1 MECNTKKIDSYLVSL
16 SGSPLTANKTSVSTS
31 ERRASIGYQIS
42 RSGSTSERRASIG
55 SSSSRTNSR
64 STKSYQISLSGSPL
78 TASKTSVSTSKP
90 RGRSI
95 GSSSSRSNNRST
107 KSYQISLSASPLT
120 ASKKSVS
127 TGKPRGSIGS
137 TSSHSSKG
145 KKRSQKR
152 RSLLSNEP
160 CSYLSHESYHRS
172 KNRSRKSPKRIEEDT
187 SDCSVISDRSSKI
200 KSKRRSRR
208 SQKEKNLDSMLDQ
221 LEDHTNSI
229 ATENDSL
236 KKELCVL
243 EMEKEY
249 TEQLNNDLESKL
261 EEMQAQLDMKSL
273 IQVQGPSPSLP
284 QMEDP
289 DSMGALRIEN
299 EILRN
304 RLKRHE
310 FSLLKVA
317 SGKSLSNLGFDQNAQ
332 NTNHSAVVLEKEKA
346 ITRLH
351 TELSLLRT
359 NLRDKSAEF
368 NEMKEELAKAKDVL
382 QHTGSIKY
390 HNFNRMSC
398 PAPAAP
404 GDAAFSN
411 FFNAL

>member
-1 MECNTKKIDSYLVSL
+1 
-16 SGSPLTANKTSVSTS
+16 
-31 ERRASIGYQIS
+31 
-42 RSGSTSERRASIG
+42 
-55 SSSSRTNSR
+55 
-64 STKSYQISLSGSPL
+64 
-78 TASKTSVSTSKP
+78 
-90 RGRSI
+90 
-95 GSSSSRSNNRST
+95 
-107 KSYQISLSASPLT
+107 
-120 ASKKSVS
+120 
-127 TGKPRGSIGS
+127 
-137 TSSHSSKG
+137 
-145 KKRSQKR
+145 
-152 RSLLSNEP
+152 
-160 CSYLSHESYHRS
+160 
-172 KNRSRKSPKRIEEDT
+172 
-187 SDCSVISDRSSKI
+187 
-200 KSKRRSRR
+200 
-208 SQKEKNLDSMLDQ
+208 MLDQ

-304 RLKRHE
+304 RLKRNE
-310 FSLLKVA
+310 VSLLKVA

-332 NTNHSAVVLEKEKA
+332 NTNQSAVLLEKE
-346 ITRLH
+346 IMWLQ

-359 NLRDKSAEF
+359 NLREKSVEF